1 MTLRRHSLTLDGHR
15 TSVAVEDEFWT
26 EICRIAR
33 DRGCSVARLVAEVDE
48 ARTREDSPPNLSSAL
63 RLFVLKSLKAG
74 RRDPA

>member
-26 EICRIAR
+26 EICGIAR
-33 DRGCSVARLVAEVDE
+33 DRGCSVARLVAEIDE

-74 RRDPA
+74 RRDRA